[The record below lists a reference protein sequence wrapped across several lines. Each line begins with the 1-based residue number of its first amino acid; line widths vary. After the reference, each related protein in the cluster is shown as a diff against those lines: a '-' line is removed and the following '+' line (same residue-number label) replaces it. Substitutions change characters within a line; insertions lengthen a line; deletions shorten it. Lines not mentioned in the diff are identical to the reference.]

1 MPEQHTAPDGANPE
15 ISFHNGT
22 PILSVKGHHV
32 THPDYFNSLPYIE
45 RRRVTYDELCARAA
59 KEGLPTPS
67 IAEWAKTF
75 RLTDAELRAMDEL
88 IEARRDSHCINE
100 LGPRFV
106 IREYGNKARVGWFDD
121 RGELVTMSF
130 AEFHNAHIEKT
141 VEIGVDAEGKP
152 RRTPLTKYWLTHPL
166 TRRYDRVEFLPGVEP
181 ENMPE
186 GVLNLWR
193 GWPMPLRPGWSEMRI
208 GPNGPEPS
216 RRTIFDTGAM
226 PEGYCD
232 MLLDHM
238 LNNMCRGDEEVM
250 HFLLAWMADALW
262 NPGPCETA
270 VILQG
275 PQGSGKTFWAE
286 RFMEFFGI
294 HALTL
299 DDEDQVVGNFNKHL
313 MNKSVIF
320 ADEAFFAGNRRHAAK
335 LKTLITRPDLFV
347 EPKGVDGFTAPKMFR
362 LIMAS
367 NDDHVI
373 RAERDD
379 RRNLV
384 LRVDAGGHNQD
395 REYFARMHKEWREG
409 GRTALFRW
417 LTGAFWGKAV
427 SNGQFRMWSRPVT
440 AALQEQK
447 DMSLPPAQMV
457 VHNMLREGDLPCDF
471 APDTRNGAVFV
482 PTRLLVRETR
492 LKEEDEKA
500 LGDALRVLAGQGAKS
515 VRVYL
520 GEGRD
525 RRQHRGFW
533 LPPLELCRQRWEQH
547 LGRAVA
553 WPADVASWAVDIGP
567 PENGDDVPF

>member
-1 MPEQHTAPDGANPE
+1 MPEQHDAPEGAETDITFDRPPGQEE
-15 ISFHNGT
+15 IDTDAAARPWTLRKRLTYKAWAARCAAAG
-22 PILSVKGHHV
+22 
-32 THPDYFNSLPYIE
+32 
-45 RRRVTYDELCARAA
+45 RR
-59 KEGLPTPS
+59 PS
-67 IAEWAKTF
+67 MAEWMEHQ
-75 RLTDAELRAMDEL
+75 RLDDEELQLLNDFVESQRE
-88 IEARRDSHCINE
+88 SHCINE

-106 IREYGNKARVGWFDD
+106 IREYGNKARVGWFDS

-130 AEFHNAHIEKT
+130 AEFQNAHIEKT
-141 VEIGVDAEGKP
+141 IEIGVGSDGRP
-152 RRTPLTKYWLTHPL
+152 RRVSLVKHWLAHPL

-181 ENMPE
+181 QDMPQ

-193 GWPMPLRPGWSEMRI
+193 GWPTPLRPGWSELRL
-208 GPNGPEPS
+208 GPDGPEPS
-216 RRTIFDTGAM
+216 RRTILDTGAM

-238 LNNMCRGDEEVM
+238 LNNMCGGDEQVM
-250 HFLLAWMADALW
+250 HHLLAWMADALW

-367 NDDHVI
+367 NDEHI
-373 RAERDD
+373 IQAERDD

-384 LRVDAGGHNQD
+384 LRVDAGEHNQD
-395 REYFARMHKEWREG
+395 RDYFARMHQEWREG

-417 LTGAFWGKAV
+417 LTGAQWGAAV
-427 SNGQFRMWSRPVT
+427 GDGRFRMWERPVT

-447 DMSLPPAQMV
+447 DMSLPRAQLV
-457 VHNMLREGDLPCDF
+457 VHNMLREGEVPCDF
-471 APDTRNGAVFV
+471 LSDHQSGTVFV
-482 PTRLLVRETR
+482 ATQLLADARRLTEADLR
-492 LKEEDEKA
+492 A
-500 LGDALRVLAGQGAKS
+500 LGEALRVLAGEGAKS
-515 VRVYL
+515 ARVYF

-533 LPPLELCRQRWEQH
+533 LPLLETCRERWERH
-547 LGRAVA
+547 LGRSVA
-553 WPADVASWAVDIGP
+553 WPVDVSSWAVESVSRREDH
-567 PENGDDVPF
+567 DYVPF